1 MAKKRGLGKGLE
13 ALLGSGA
20 SPLKEDVVPLNN
32 AGDTTQQ
39 ADKLIPA
46 NNEYQRIAVDVIQ
59 RGRYQPRTNFNQDA
73 LQELADSIKAQ
84 GVVQPIV
91 VRPLSG
97 KAGQYELV
105 AGERRWRATQL
116 AGLHEIPAII
126 RDISDQET
134 MAIGL
139 IENIQR
145 QELNPVEEAQ
155 ALVRLVE
162 EFGLTHQEAADAV
175 GRSRVSV
182 SNLLRLLTLEAGVR
196 KMLEEGQIE
205 MGHARAILGLDSTL
219 QLQAAKEVV
228 KKGFSVRE
236 TEQLVRKLKTPAAQK
251 PEKTGLDPDTRRLQE
266 SLSEKLGA
274 KVVFQHGSNGK
285 GKMLV
290 HYNSIDEL
298 DGILDHIK

>member
-20 SPLKEDVVPLNN
+20 SQLKDTAVPVNKETN
-32 AGDTTQQ
+32 TQQ
-39 ADKLIPA
+39 ATELTPS
-46 NNEYQRIAVDVIQ
+46 NNEFQRIAVDVIQ
-59 RGRYQPRTNFNQDA
+59 RGRYQPRTTFDQDA

-97 KAGQYELV
+97 KAGHYELV

-145 QELNPVEEAQ
+145 QELNPVEEAK

-182 SNLLRLLTLEAGVR
+182 SNLLRLLTLEVAVR
-196 KMLEEGQIE
+196 KMLENGQIE
-205 MGHARAILGLDSTL
+205 MGHARAILGLESKL
-219 QLQAAKEVV
+219 QLQAAKEVA
-228 KKGFSVRE
+228 KKGLSVRE
-236 TEQLVRKLKTPAAQK
+236 TEQLVRKLKSPATDK
-251 PEKTGLDPDTRRLQE
+251 PEKATLDPDTRHLQE

-274 KVVFQHGSNGK
+274 KVVFQLGNNGK
-285 GKMLV
+285 GKMLI

-298 DGILDHIK
+298 DGILEHIK

>member
-1 MAKKRGLGKGLE
+1 MVKKRGLGKGLE

-20 SPLKEDVVPLNN
+20 ANLKDDIAPVETGSVKTDPN
-32 AGDTTQQ
+32 AEFQHL
-39 ADKLIPA
+39 AI
-46 NNEYQRIAVDVIQ
+46 DVIQ
-59 RGRYQPRTNFNQDA
+59 RGRYQPRTNFNLDA

-91 VRPLSG
+91 VRPLS
-97 KAGQYELV
+97 ATPGQYELV
-105 AGERRWRATQL
+105 AGERRWRAAQL
-116 AGLHEIPAII
+116 AELHEIPAIV

-134 MAIGL
+134 MAIAL

-145 QELNPVEEAQ
+145 QELNPLEEAK

-182 SNLLRLLTLEAGVR
+182 SNLLRLLTLETDVQH
-196 KMLEEGQIE
+196 MLEDGQIE
-205 MGHARAILGLDSTL
+205 MGHARAILGLESKK
-219 QLQAAKEVV
+219 QLQAAREVAN
-228 KKGFSVRE
+228 KGLSVRE
-236 TEQLVRKLKTPAAQK
+236 TEQLVRRLNK
-251 PEKTGLDPDTRRLQE
+251 PESEKVEKAGMDPDTRRLQDD
-266 SLSEKLGA
+266 LSETLGA
-274 KVVFQHGSNGK
+274 KVVFQHGNNGK
-285 GKMLV
+285 GKMLI

>member
-1 MAKKRGLGKGLE
+1 MVKKRGLGKGLE

-20 SPLKEDVVPLNN
+20 SNLKDDVAPIDKAKTDSSNSN
-32 AGDTTQQ
+32 AEFQH
-39 ADKLIPA
+39 
-46 NNEYQRIAVDVIQ
+46 IAIDVIQ
-59 RGRYQPRTNFNQDA
+59 RGRYQPRTNFDPDA

-91 VRPLSG
+91 VRPLS
-97 KAGQYELV
+97 ATPGQYELV
-105 AGERRWRATQL
+105 AGERRWRASQL
-116 AGLHEIPAII
+116 AELHEIPAIV
-126 RDISDQET
+126 RDLSDQEA
-134 MAIGL
+134 MAVAL

-145 QELNPVEEAQ
+145 QELNPIEEAK

-182 SNLLRLLTLEAGVR
+182 SNLLRLLTLETEVR
-196 KMLEEGQIE
+196 NMVEDGQIE
-205 MGHARAILGLDSTL
+205 MGHARAILGLEPAK
-219 QLQAAKEVV
+219 QKQAANEVV
-228 KKGFSVRE
+228 HKGLSVRE
-236 TEQLVRKLKTPAAQK
+236 TEQLVRRLNKPAS
-251 PEKTGLDPDTRRLQE
+251 EKKEQAGLDPDTRRLQE
-266 SLSEKLGA
+266 DLSEKLGA

-285 GKMLV
+285 GKMLI

>member
-20 SPLKEDVVPLNN
+20 SQLKEDIVPPNK
-32 AGDTTQQ
+32 AGDTEQQ
-39 ADKLIPA
+39 ATELA
-46 NNEYQRIAVDVIQ
+46 SNNEYQRIAVDVIH
-59 RGRYQPRTNFNQDA
+59 RGRYQPRTTFNQDA

-91 VRPLSG
+91 VRPLTG

-182 SNLLRLLTLEAGVR
+182 SNLLRLLTLEVSVR

-205 MGHARAILGLDSTL
+205 MGHARAILGLDSAL

-236 TEQLVRKLKTPAAQK
+236 TEQLVRKLKTPPPEK
-251 PEKTGLDPDTRRLQE
+251 PEKTGLDPDTRKLQE

-274 KVVFQHGSNGK
+274 KVVFQHGNNGK

>member
-20 SPLKEDVVPLNN
+20 SNLKDDLPPVSSTETKISASSDEFQHL
-32 AGDTTQQ
+32 A
-39 ADKLIPA
+39 I
-46 NNEYQRIAVDVIQ
+46 DVIQ
-59 RGRYQPRTNFNQDA
+59 RGRYQPRTNFNLDA

-91 VRPLSG
+91 VRPLS
-97 KAGQYELV
+97 ATPGQYELV
-105 AGERRWRATQL
+105 AGERRWRAAQL
-116 AGLHEIPAII
+116 AELHEIPAVI
-126 RDISDQET
+126 RNFTDQET
-134 MAIGL
+134 MAVAL

-145 QELNPVEEAQ
+145 QELNPIEEAK

-182 SNLLRLLTLEAGVR
+182 SNLLRLLTLNTDV
-196 KMLEEGQIE
+196 KHMLEDGQLE
-205 MGHARAILGLDSTL
+205 MGHARAILGLETAK
-219 QLQAAKEVV
+219 QIQAAREVV
-228 KKGFSVRE
+228 KKGLSVRE
-236 TEQLVRKLKTPAAQK
+236 TEQLIRRLNK
-251 PEKTGLDPDTRRLQE
+251 PESEKTEKAGLDPDTRRLQE
-266 SLSEKLGA
+266 DLSEKLGA
-274 KVVFQHGSNGK
+274 KVIFQHGNNGK
-285 GKMLV
+285 GKMLI